1 MADPQIVAPLQV
13 VEGTDGKEYRKIL
26 FQTTAQAIDL
36 TGFTA
41 QSNPNQ
47 LQQLSSTDDLLN
59 ALVKLDANDVYL
71 SNNKLNSSLLAT
83 TATANKLLTLDENA
97 ELPATA
103 ENANKLGDVEANLYA
118 LKTDLPSTDNFATKA
133 ELENYV
139 SDTELTST
147 LNNYVSDAELT
158 SQLSNYVT
166 TTSLGTT
173 LEDYALNSELDNY
186 VLNSA
191 TSTTAAANKLLYLN
205 ADSKLPATAFDSDK
219 LGNVAASQYA
229 LKSEIPDVND
239 FVTSDA
245 LEPYITE
252 AEVSTTLTSYVTSTN
267 LSSTLKSYV
276 TTSSLNSTLSGYV
289 QDADLAN
296 YVTNSSLSATLEDYA
311 LDTDLD
317 NYVLNSQTTT
327 AAAANK
333 LLYLDANSKLPAT
346 ANNADNLGGV
356 AASQYATKQ
365 DLNGYVSDSELSSTL
380 LDYVPYTQTSMTAET
395 NKILYLDDN
404 AKLPATAANADKL
417 GNVAANLYALKS
429 EIPNDY
435 LTSDD
440 LAGYVTTTSLSA
452 TLESY
457 ATDDDLDN
465 YVLNSQTT
473 TTATANKLLYLDA
486 NKKLQA
492 TAVNA
497 DKLGNVNAD
506 LYALKADLN
515 GYATDAE
522 MTNATS
528 RITAIE
534 TKTNK
539 LSFTNNT
546 FTFNGAVVSTGN
558 ITANNFNG
566 NLNGIANNAA
576 ALDGVAASKYAL
588 KTDIPTDYL
597 TSADLS
603 GYVTTSSLNVTLEDY
618 ATTDDLNDYA
628 LTSTVQGI
636 STRVA
641 VVENKTTNMSYSD
654 NKTTFTG
661 TVNGTFIGSL
671 AGTASNATSLNNVS
685 ASLYALKSD
694 IPDTS
699 NFVTNS
705 SLSDTLDDYAL
716 NSTVTAVSGR
726 VSTLENKTS
735 KMSVNG
741 TTTTFTG
748 TVNGSFVGNL
758 AGTAALA
765 SEASNATS
773 LGGVAAAQYALKSDL
788 SDFLTSS
795 DLASYVT
802 TSQLSSTLSSY
813 VTSSSLSSQLSNYI
827 QTSAASTTAKANKL
841 LYLDANGKLQ
851 ATANNAE
858 KLGGI
863 AASQYALKSDI
874 TGNNAFDSDGHLVSP
889 AGWKLWITNET

>member
-41 QSNPNQ
+41 QSNPNSI
-47 LQQLSSTDDLLN
+47 QQLSSTDDLLN

-103 ENANKLGDVEANLYA
+103 ENANKLGDVEASLYA

-158 SQLSNYVT
+158 SQLSKYVT
-166 TTSLGTT
+166 TSSLGTT

-205 ADSKLPATAFDSDK
+205 ADSKLPATAIDADK
-219 LGNVAASQYA
+219 LGNVAANLYA
-229 LKSEIPDVND
+229 LKSDIPDVSD
-239 FVTSDA
+239 FITSDA

-252 AEVSTTLTSYVTSTN
+252 AEVTTTLTSYVTSTN

-276 TTSSLNSTLSGYV
+276 TTSSLNNTLSGYV

-317 NYVLNSQTTT
+317 NYVPNSQTTT
-327 AAAANK
+327 TAAANK
-333 LLYLDANSKLPAT
+333 LLYLDANSKL
-346 ANNADNLGGV
+346 
-356 AASQYATKQ
+356 
-365 DLNGYVSDSELSSTL
+365 
-380 LDYVPYTQTSMTAET
+380 
-395 NKILYLDDN
+395 
-404 AKLPATAANADKL
+404 
-417 GNVAANLYALKS
+417 
-429 EIPNDY
+429 
-435 LTSDD
+435 
-440 LAGYVTTTSLSA
+440 
-452 TLESY
+452 
-457 ATDDDLDN
+457 
-465 YVLNSQTT
+465 
-473 TTATANKLLYLDA
+473 
-486 NKKLQA
+486 QA
-492 TAVNA
+492 TAINA

-534 TKTNK
+534 TKTDK
-539 LSFTNNT
+539 LSFSNNT

-576 ALDGVAASKYAL
+576 ALGGVAASKYAL
-588 KTDIPTDYL
+588 KTDIPSDYL

-603 GYVTTSSLNVTLEDY
+603 GYVTTSSLNNTLANYVDNTSLSSYLASYVTTSSLSATLEDY

-641 VVENKTTNMSYSD
+641 VVENKTTNMSYAD

-671 AGTASNATSLNNVS
+671 AGTASNATTLNSIS

-694 IPDTS
+694 LPDTS

-716 NSTVTAVSGR
+716 NSTVTSVAGR

-741 TTTTFTG
+741 TTTTFSG
-748 TVNGSFVGNL
+748 TVNGSFVGSL

-765 SEASNATS
+765 SEAGNAS
-773 LGGVAAAQYALKSDL
+773 KLGNVAAADYALKTDIPSDY
-788 SDFLTSS
+788 LTSS

-802 TSQLSSTLSSY
+802 TSQLSSTLASY

-841 LYLDANGKLQ
+841 LYLDASGKLQ
-851 ATANNAE
+851 ATATNAD
-858 KLGGI
+858 KLGGV

-874 TGNNAFDSDGHLVSP
+874 TSNSAFDSDGHLVSP
-889 AGWKLWITNET
+889 AGWKIWITNEN

>member
-41 QSNPNQ
+41 QSNPNSI
-47 LQQLSSTDDLLN
+47 QQLSSTDDLLN

-71 SNNKLNSSLLAT
+71 ANNKLNSSLLAT

-118 LKTDLPSTDNFATKA
+118 LKTDLPSTANFATKA

-166 TTSLGTT
+166 TASLGTT

-205 ADSKLPATAFDSDK
+205 ADSKLPATAADADK
-219 LGNVAASQYA
+219 LGNVAANLYA
-229 LKSEIPDVND
+229 LKSDIPDVSD

-245 LEPYITE
+245 LESYITE
-252 AEVSTTLTSYVTSTN
+252 EEVTTTLTSYVTSSS
-267 LSSTLKSYV
+267 LSNTLQSYV
-276 TTSSLNSTLSGYV
+276 TSSSLNNTLSGYV
-289 QDADLAN
+289 QDDDLAS

-346 ANNADNLGGV
+346 ANNADKLGGV

-365 DLNGYVSDSELSSTL
+365 DLNGYVSDSELSSAL
-380 LDYVPYTQTSMTAET
+380 LDYVPYTETSMNAEA

-404 AKLPATAANADKL
+404 AKLPATANDADKL
-417 GNVAANLYALKS
+417 GGVAANLYALKS

-473 TTATANKLLYLDA
+473 TTAAANKLLYLDA
-486 NKKLQA
+486 NSKLQA

-522 MTNATS
+522 MSNATS

-546 FTFNGAVVSTGN
+546 FTFDGAVVSTGN
-558 ITANNFNG
+558 ITATNFNG

-576 ALDGVAASKYAL
+576 ALGGVMASKYAL
-588 KTDIPTDYL
+588 KSDIPTDYL

-603 GYVTTSSLNVTLEDY
+603 GYVTTSSLNNTLANYVDNTSLSSYLASYVTNSSLSATLEDY

-628 LTSTVQGI
+628 LNSTVT
-636 STRVA
+636 SVSNRVNTL
-641 VVENKTTNMSYSD
+641 ETKTTNMSFS
-654 NKTTFTG
+654 NNATTF
-661 TVNGTFIGSL
+661 S
-671 AGTASNATSLNNVS
+671 
-685 ASLYALKSD
+685 
-694 IPDTS
+694 
-699 NFVTNS
+699 
-705 SLSDTLDDYAL
+705 
-716 NSTVTAVSGR
+716 
-726 VSTLENKTS
+726 
-735 KMSVNG
+735 
-741 TTTTFTG
+741 G

-765 SEASNATS
+765 SEAANASS
-773 LGGVAAAQYALKSDL
+773 LGGVAAAQYALKSDIPT
-788 SDFLTSS
+788 DYLTSD
-795 DLASYVT
+795 DLSGYVT
-802 TSQLSSTLSSY
+802 TSQLSSSLANY
-813 VTSSSLSSQLSNYI
+813 VTSTSLSSQLSNYI
-827 QTSAASTTAKANKL
+827 RTNAASTTATANKL

-851 ATANNAE
+851 ATASNAD
-858 KLGGI
+858 KLGGV

-874 TGNNAFDSDGHLVSP
+874 TSNNAFDSNGHLVSP
-889 AGWKLWITNET
+889 AGWQLWITNET

>member
-13 VEGTDGKEYRKIL
+13 VEGSDGKTYRKIL

-41 QSNPNQ
+41 QSNPNSI
-47 LQQLSSTDDLLN
+47 QQLSSTDDLLN

-71 SNNKLNSSLLAT
+71 ANTKLNSSLLAT

-118 LKTDLPSTDNFATKA
+118 LKTDLPSTANFATKA

-166 TTSLGTT
+166 TASLGTT
-173 LEDYALNSELDNY
+173 LEDYALESELDNY
-186 VLNSA
+186 VPNSQ
-191 TSTTAAANKLLYLN
+191 TTTTAAANKLLYLN

-219 LGNVAASQYA
+219 LGNVAANLYA
-229 LKSEIPDVND
+229 LKSDIPDVSD
-239 FVTSDA
+239 FITSAA

-252 AEVSTTLTSYVTSTN
+252 AEVATTLTSYVTSSS
-267 LSSTLKSYV
+267 LSNTLQSYV
-276 TTSSLNSTLSGYV
+276 TSSSLNSTLSGYV

-317 NYVLNSQTTT
+317 NYVPNSQTTT
-327 AAAANK
+327 TAAANK
-333 LLYLDANSKLPAT
+333 LLYLDNNSKLPAT
-346 ANNADNLGGV
+346 ANNADNLGGKP
-356 AASQYATKQ
+356 AAQ
-365 DLNGYVSDSELSSTL
+365 
-380 LDYVPYTQTSMTAET
+380 
-395 NKILYLDDN
+395 
-404 AKLPATAANADKL
+404 
-417 GNVAANLYALKS
+417 YALKTD
-429 EIPNDY
+429 IPVDY
-435 LTSDD
+435 LTEDD
-440 LAGYVTTTSLSA
+440 LANYVTTTSLNA
-452 TLESY
+452 TLENY

-486 NKKLQA
+486 NSKLQA

-522 MTNATS
+522 MSSVTN
-528 RITAIE
+528 RVTAIE

-546 FTFNGAVVSTGN
+546 FTFDGAVVSTGN
-558 ITANNFNG
+558 ITATNFNG

-576 ALDGVAASKYAL
+576 ALGGVMASKYAL
-588 KTDIPTDYL
+588 KSDIPTDYL

-603 GYVTTSSLNVTLEDY
+603 GYVTTSSLNNTLANYVDNTSLSSYLASYVTNSSLSATLEDY

-628 LTSTVQGI
+628 LNSTVT
-636 STRVA
+636 SVSNRVNTL
-641 VVENKTTNMSYSD
+641 ETKTTNMSFS
-654 NKTTFTG
+654 NNATTF
-661 TVNGTFIGSL
+661 S
-671 AGTASNATSLNNVS
+671 
-685 ASLYALKSD
+685 
-694 IPDTS
+694 
-699 NFVTNS
+699 
-705 SLSDTLDDYAL
+705 
-716 NSTVTAVSGR
+716 
-726 VSTLENKTS
+726 
-735 KMSVNG
+735 
-741 TTTTFTG
+741 G

-765 SEASNATS
+765 SEAGNASS
-773 LGGVAAAQYALKSDL
+773 LGGVAAAQYALKSDIPT
-788 SDFLTSS
+788 DYLTSD
-795 DLASYVT
+795 DLSGYVT
-802 TSQLSSTLSSY
+802 TSQLSSSLANY

-827 QTSAASTTAKANKL
+827 RTNAASTTATANKL

-851 ATANNAE
+851 ATASNAD
-858 KLGGI
+858 KLGGV

>member
-1 MADPQIVAPLQV
+1 MADSQIVAPLQV
-13 VEGTDGKEYRKIL
+13 IEGTDGKEYRKIL

-41 QSNPNQ
+41 QSNPNSI
-47 LQQLSSTDDLLN
+47 QQLSSTDDLLN

-118 LKTDLPSTDNFATKA
+118 LKTDLPSTANFATKV

-173 LEDYALNSELDNY
+173 LEDYALESELDNY
-186 VLNSA
+186 VPNSQ

-219 LGNVAASQYA
+219 LGNVAANLYA
-229 LKSEIPDVND
+229 LKSDIPDVSD
-239 FVTSDA
+239 FITSDV

-252 AEVSTTLTSYVTSTN
+252 AEVSTTLTSYVTSSS
-267 LSSTLKSYV
+267 LSNTLQSYV
-276 TTSSLNSTLSGYV
+276 TTSSLNSTLGGYV

-296 YVTNSSLSATLEDYA
+296 YVTNSSLSATLEDYV

-317 NYVLNSQTTT
+317 NYVPNSQTTT

-333 LLYLDANSKLPAT
+333 LLYLDTNSKLPAT
-346 ANNADNLGGV
+346 ANNADNLGGKP
-356 AASQYATKQ
+356 AAQ
-365 DLNGYVSDSELSSTL
+365 
-380 LDYVPYTQTSMTAET
+380 
-395 NKILYLDDN
+395 
-404 AKLPATAANADKL
+404 
-417 GNVAANLYALKS
+417 YALKS
-429 EIPNDY
+429 DIPVDY
-435 LTSDD
+435 ITEDD
-440 LAGYVTTTSLSA
+440 LANYVTTTSLNA
-452 TLESY
+452 TLENY

-486 NKKLQA
+486 NSKLQA
-492 TAVNA
+492 TANNA
-497 DKLGNVNAD
+497 DKLGNVEAS

-515 GYATDAE
+515 GYATDSE
-522 MTNATS
+522 MSSITN
-528 RITAIE
+528 RVTAIE

-539 LSFTNNT
+539 LSFAANT
-546 FTFNGAVVSTGN
+546 FTFDGAISATGN

-566 NLNGIANNAA
+566 NLNGTANNATNLGGTPA
-576 ALDGVAASKYAL
+576 NKYAL

-597 TSADLS
+597 TAEDLTD
-603 GYVTTSSLNVTLEDY
+603 YVTTSSLNDTLANYVDNTSLSSSLASYVTTTSLNATLEDY

-628 LTSTVQGI
+628 L
-636 STRVA
+636 
-641 VVENKTTNMSYSD
+641 
-654 NKTTFTG
+654 
-661 TVNGTFIGSL
+661 
-671 AGTASNATSLNNVS
+671 
-685 ASLYALKSD
+685 
-694 IPDTS
+694 
-699 NFVTNS
+699 
-705 SLSDTLDDYAL
+705 
-716 NSTVTAVSGR
+716 NSTVTAVSSR
-726 VSTLENKTS
+726 VSTLETKTTN
-735 KMSVNG
+735 MSFSENA
-741 TTTTFTG
+741 TTFSG
-748 TVNGSFVGNL
+748 TVNGTFVGNL
-758 AGTAALA
+758 TGTASSAT
-765 SEASNATS
+765 EAVNAAS

-802 TSQLSSTLSSY
+802 SSQLSSTLSSY
-813 VTSSSLSSQLSNYI
+813 VTSSSLTSQLSNYI
-827 QTSAASTTAKANKL
+827 KTSAASTTATANKL

-851 ATANNAE
+851 ATANDAD
-858 KLGGI
+858 KLGGV

-874 TGNNAFDSDGHLVSP
+874 TSNSAFDSDGHLVSP
-889 AGWKLWITNET
+889 AGWKLWITN

>member
-41 QSNPNQ
+41 QSNPNSI
-47 LQQLSSTDDLLN
+47 QQLSSTDDLLN

-103 ENANKLGDVEANLYA
+103 ENANKLGDVEASLYA

-158 SQLSNYVT
+158 SQLSKYVT
-166 TTSLGTT
+166 TSSLGTT

-205 ADSKLPATAFDSDK
+205 ADSKLPATAIDADK
-219 LGNVAASQYA
+219 LGNVAANLYA
-229 LKSEIPDVND
+229 LKSDIPDVSD
-239 FVTSDA
+239 FITSDA

-252 AEVSTTLTSYVTSTN
+252 AEVTTTLTSYVTSTN

-276 TTSSLNSTLSGYV
+276 TTSSLNNTLSGYV

-317 NYVLNSQTTT
+317 NYVPNSQTTT
-327 AAAANK
+327 TAAANK

-365 DLNGYVSDSELSSTL
+365 DLNGYVSDSELSSEL
-380 LDYVPYTQTSMTAET
+380 LDYVPYTETSMNAEA
-395 NKILYLDDN
+395 NKLLYLDEN
-404 AKLPATAANADKL
+404 AKLPAIANDADKL
-417 GNVAANLYALKS
+417 GGVAANLYALKS

-440 LAGYVTTTSLSA
+440 LASYVTTTSLSA

-473 TTATANKLLYLDA
+473 TTAAANKLLYLDA
-486 NKKLQA
+486 NSKLQA
-492 TAVNA
+492 TAINA

-534 TKTNK
+534 TKTDK
-539 LSFTNNT
+539 LSFSNNT

-576 ALDGVAASKYAL
+576 ALGGVAASKYAL
-588 KTDIPTDYL
+588 KTDIPSDYL

-603 GYVTTSSLNVTLEDY
+603 GYVTTSSLNNTLANYVDNTSLSSYLASYVTTTSLNATLEDY

-628 LTSTVQGI
+628 LNSTVT
-636 STRVA
+636 SVSSRVTALETR
-641 VVENKTTNMSYSD
+641 TTNMSFS
-654 NKTTFTG
+654 
-661 TVNGTFIGSL
+661 SS
-671 AGTASNATSLNNVS
+671 SNA
-685 ASLYALKSD
+685 
-694 IPDTS
+694 
-699 NFVTNS
+699 
-705 SLSDTLDDYAL
+705 
-716 NSTVTAVSGR
+716 
-726 VSTLENKTS
+726 
-735 KMSVNG
+735 
-741 TTTTFTG
+741 TTFTG

-765 SEASNATS
+765 SEAGNASS
-773 LGGVAAAQYALKSDL
+773 LGGVAAAQYALKSEIPNDYLTSDDL
-788 SDFLTSS
+788 SG
-795 DLASYVT
+795 YVT
-802 TSQLSSTLSSY
+802 TSQLSSSLANY
-813 VTSSSLSSQLSNYI
+813 VTSTSLSSQLSNYI
-827 QTSAASTTAKANKL
+827 QTSAASTTATANKL

-851 ATANNAE
+851 ATASNAD
-858 KLGGI
+858 KLGGV

-874 TGNNAFDSDGHLVSP
+874 TSNSAFDSDGHLVSP
-889 AGWKLWITNET
+889 AGWRLWITNEN

>member
-1 MADPQIVAPLQV
+1 MADSQIVAPLQV
-13 VEGTDGKEYRKIL
+13 IEGTDGKEYRKIL

-41 QSNPNQ
+41 QSNPNSI
-47 LQQLSSTDDLLN
+47 QQLSSTDDLLN

-71 SNNKLNSSLLAT
+71 ANNKLNSSLLAT

-118 LKTDLPSTDNFATKA
+118 LKTDLPSTANFATKA

-166 TTSLGTT
+166 TASLGTT
-173 LEDYALNSELDNY
+173 LEDYALESELDNY
-186 VLNSA
+186 VPNSQ
-191 TSTTAAANKLLYLN
+191 TTTTAAANKLLYLN

-219 LGNVAASQYA
+219 LGNVAANLYA
-229 LKSEIPDVND
+229 LKSDIPDVSD
-239 FVTSDA
+239 FITSAA

-252 AEVSTTLTSYVTSTN
+252 AEVATTLTSYVTSSS
-267 LSSTLKSYV
+267 LSNTLQSYV
-276 TTSSLNSTLSGYV
+276 TSSSLNSTLSGYV

-317 NYVLNSQTTT
+317 NYVPNSQTTT
-327 AAAANK
+327 TAAANK
-333 LLYLDANSKLPAT
+333 LLYLDNNSKLPAT
-346 ANNADNLGGV
+346 ANNADNLGGKP
-356 AASQYATKQ
+356 AAQ
-365 DLNGYVSDSELSSTL
+365 
-380 LDYVPYTQTSMTAET
+380 
-395 NKILYLDDN
+395 
-404 AKLPATAANADKL
+404 
-417 GNVAANLYALKS
+417 YALKTD
-429 EIPNDY
+429 IPVDY
-435 LTSDD
+435 LTEDD
-440 LAGYVTTTSLSA
+440 LANYVTTTSLNA
-452 TLESY
+452 TLENY

-486 NKKLQA
+486 NSKLQA

-522 MTNATS
+522 MSSITN
-528 RITAIE
+528 RVTAVE

-539 LSFTNNT
+539 LSFADNT
-546 FTFNGAVVSTGN
+546 FTFDGAISSTGN

-566 NLNGIANNAA
+566 NLNGTANNATNLGGTPA
-576 ALDGVAASKYAL
+576 AQYAL

-597 TSADLS
+597 TAEDLTD
-603 GYVTTSSLNVTLEDY
+603 YVTTSSLNNTLANYVDTTSLSSYLASYVTTTSLNATLEDY

-628 LTSTVQGI
+628 L
-636 STRVA
+636 
-641 VVENKTTNMSYSD
+641 
-654 NKTTFTG
+654 
-661 TVNGTFIGSL
+661 
-671 AGTASNATSLNNVS
+671 
-685 ASLYALKSD
+685 
-694 IPDTS
+694 
-699 NFVTNS
+699 
-705 SLSDTLDDYAL
+705 
-716 NSTVTAVSGR
+716 NSTVTSITSR

-735 KMSVNG
+735 KMSVNSN
-741 TTTTFTG
+741 TTTFSG
-748 TVNGSFVGNL
+748 TVNGTFVGNL
-758 AGTAALA
+758 TGTASSATEAGNA
-765 SEASNATS
+765 SS
-773 LGGVAAAQYALKSDL
+773 LGGVAAAQYALKSEL

-802 TSQLSSTLSSY
+802 TSQLSSTLADY

-827 QTSAASTTAKANKL
+827 RTNAASTTATANKL

-851 ATANNAE
+851 ATASNAD
-858 KLGGI
+858 KLGGV

-874 TGNNAFDSDGHLVSP
+874 TSNNAFDSNGHLVSP
-889 AGWKLWITNET
+889 AGWQLWITNET

>member
-41 QSNPNQ
+41 QSNPNSI
-47 LQQLSSTDDLLN
+47 QQLSSTDDLLN

-103 ENANKLGDVEANLYA
+103 ENANKLGDVEADLYA
-118 LKTDLPSTDNFATKA
+118 LKTDLPSTTDFATKA

-166 TTSLGTT
+166 TASLGTT

-219 LGNVAASQYA
+219 LGNVAANLYA
-229 LKSEIPDVND
+229 LKSEIPDVSD
-239 FVTSDA
+239 FITTDA

-267 LSSTLKSYV
+267 LSNTLKSYV

-317 NYVLNSQTTT
+317 DYVLNSQTTT
-327 AAAANK
+327 TAAANK

-365 DLNGYVSDSELSSTL
+365 DLNGYVSDSELSSEL
-380 LDYVPYTQTSMTAET
+380 LNYVPYTETSMTAEA

-404 AKLPATAANADKL
+404 AKLPATASDADKL
-417 GNVAANLYALKS
+417 GGVAAAQYALKS

-473 TTATANKLLYLDA
+473 TTAAANKLLYLDA
-486 NKKLQA
+486 NSKLQA

-515 GYATDAE
+515 GYATDTE
-522 MTNATS
+522 MSSVTN

-576 ALDGVAASKYAL
+576 ALGGVAASKYAL

-628 LTSTVQGI
+628 LKSTVQGI

-641 VVENKTTNMSYSD
+641 VVENKTTNMSYTD

-671 AGTASNATSLNNVS
+671 AGTASNATSLNSIS

-735 KMSVNG
+735 KMSVSG
-741 TTTTFTG
+741 TATTFSG

-802 TSQLSSTLSSY
+802 SSQLSSSLANY
-813 VTSSSLSSQLSNYI
+813 VTSTSLSSQLSNYI

-851 ATANNAE
+851 ATATNAD
-858 KLGGI
+858 KLGGV

-889 AGWKLWITNET
+889 AGWKIWITNEN

>member
-41 QSNPNQ
+41 QSNPNSI
-47 LQQLSSTDDLLN
+47 QQLSSTDDLLN

-103 ENANKLGDVEANLYA
+103 ENANKLGDVEASLYA

-158 SQLSNYVT
+158 SQLSKYVT
-166 TTSLGTT
+166 TSSLGTT

-205 ADSKLPATAFDSDK
+205 ADSKLPATAIDADK
-219 LGNVAASQYA
+219 LGNVAANLYA
-229 LKSEIPDVND
+229 LKSDIPDVSD
-239 FVTSDA
+239 FITSDA

-252 AEVSTTLTSYVTSTN
+252 AEVTTTLTSYVTSTN

-276 TTSSLNSTLSGYV
+276 TTSSLNNTLSGYV

-317 NYVLNSQTTT
+317 NYVPNSQTTT
-327 AAAANK
+327 TAAANK

-365 DLNGYVSDSELSSTL
+365 DLNGYVSDSELSSEL
-380 LDYVPYTQTSMTAET
+380 LDYVPYTETSMNAEA
-395 NKILYLDDN
+395 NKLLYLDEN
-404 AKLPATAANADKL
+404 AKLPAIANDADKL
-417 GNVAANLYALKS
+417 GGVAANLYALKS

-440 LAGYVTTTSLSA
+440 LASYVTTTSLSA

-457 ATDDDLDN
+457 VTDDDLDN

-473 TTATANKLLYLDA
+473 TTAAANKLLYLDA
-486 NKKLQA
+486 NSKLQA
-492 TAVNA
+492 TAINA

-534 TKTNK
+534 TKTDK
-539 LSFTNNT
+539 LSFSNNT

-576 ALDGVAASKYAL
+576 ALGGVAASKYAL
-588 KTDIPTDYL
+588 KTDIPSDYL

-603 GYVTTSSLNVTLEDY
+603 GYVTTSSLNNTLANYVDNTSLSSYLANYVTTTSLNATLEDY

-628 LTSTVQGI
+628 LNSTVT
-636 STRVA
+636 SVSSRVTALETR
-641 VVENKTTNMSYSD
+641 TTNMSFS
-654 NKTTFTG
+654 
-661 TVNGTFIGSL
+661 SS
-671 AGTASNATSLNNVS
+671 SNA
-685 ASLYALKSD
+685 
-694 IPDTS
+694 
-699 NFVTNS
+699 
-705 SLSDTLDDYAL
+705 
-716 NSTVTAVSGR
+716 
-726 VSTLENKTS
+726 
-735 KMSVNG
+735 
-741 TTTTFTG
+741 TTFTG

-765 SEASNATS
+765 SEAGNASS
-773 LGGVAAAQYALKSDL
+773 LGGVAAAQYALKSEIPNDYLTSDDL
-788 SDFLTSS
+788 SG
-795 DLASYVT
+795 YVT
-802 TSQLSSTLSSY
+802 TSQLSSSLANY
-813 VTSSSLSSQLSNYI
+813 VTSTSLSSQLSNYI
-827 QTSAASTTAKANKL
+827 RTNAASTTATANKL

-851 ATANNAE
+851 ATASNAD
-858 KLGGI
+858 KLGGV

-874 TGNNAFDSDGHLVSP
+874 TSNSAFDSDGHLVSP
-889 AGWKLWITNET
+889 AGWRLWITNEN

>member
-1 MADPQIVAPLQV
+1 MADSQIVAPLQV
-13 VEGTDGKEYRKIL
+13 IEGADGKEYRKIL

-41 QSNPNQ
+41 QSNPNSI
-47 LQQLSSTDDLLN
+47 QQLSSTDDLLN
-59 ALVKLDANDVYL
+59 ALVKLNANDVYL

-671 AGTASNATSLNNVS
+671 AGTASNATSLNSIS

-705 SLSDTLDDYAL
+705 SLNDTLDDYAL

-773 LGGVAAAQYALKSDL
+773 LGGVAASQYALKSDL

-802 TSQLSSTLSSY
+802 SSQLSSSLANY
-813 VTSSSLSSQLSNYI
+813 VTSTSLSSQLSNYI

-858 KLGGI
+858 KLGGV

-889 AGWKLWITNET
+889 AGWKLWITNEN